1 MRPSNLT
8 LSALM
13 LLLFISLDS
22 IPTVLADAL
31 KLQITSP
38 AISDGGRIPTQFT
51 CDGENKSP
59 PLTWTGVP
67 SNAKSLALLVE
78 DPDAPSGTFV
88 HWVVYDISPSST
100 GIKPSNVEGTEG
112 LNSAG
117 KAAYMGPCPP
127 RGNPHHYHFRLY
139 ALDSNL
145 TLDGVPNA
153 RAVHAAT
160 EGHIIESADLVGIFG
175 R

>member
-1 MRPSNLT
+1 MVS
-8 LSALM
+8 
-13 LLLFISLDS
+13 LLISWNSTAD
-22 IPTVLADAL
+22 VFADAF

-38 AISDGGRIPTQFT
+38 AISGGGKIPTQFT

-59 PLTWTGVP
+59 PLAWTGVP
-67 SNAKSLALLVE
+67 SDAKSLALLVE

-88 HWVVYDISPSST
+88 HWVAYDISPSST
-100 GIKPSNVEGTEG
+100 GIKPDNVEGKKG

-127 RGNPHHYHFRLY
+127 PGAPHKYHFRLY
-139 ALDSNL
+139 ALDTNL
-145 TLDGVPNA
+145 KLDGVPDA
-153 RAVHAAT
+153 RAVHAAMQ
-160 EGHIIESADLVGIFG
+160 GNIIESADLVGIFG